1 MIRSAAITN
10 IGMRRQ
16 MNQDSFF
23 VSDSA
28 VGHLSNL
35 YIVADGMG
43 GHRAGDY
50 ASKYVT
56 RHVVKTAE
64 DSFEQDPK
72 RILNGAFHRANHDLR
87 QIAASDEKYFGMGT
101 TAVAATVTGRY
112 LQVANVGD
120 SRLYVFDPSKP
131 PAARMIQITVD
142 HSLVEEMVLA
152 GSLDSRGLRNHPN
165 KNIITRAIGAE
176 DTVEVDFFTVELE
189 PGQLI
194 LMCTDGL
201 TNMVEDARIADI
213 LSRPDTVETKARDL
227 VSEANRSGGKDNITV
242 VIIDPFCGTGQDE
255 QKGADGKFTAPH
267 EPEPREAAGEET

>member
-1 MIRSAAITN
+1 M
-10 IGMRRQ
+10 
-16 MNQDSFF
+16 
-23 VSDSA
+23 
-28 VGHLSNL
+28 
-35 YIVADGMG
+35 
-43 GHRAGDY
+43 
-50 ASKYVT
+50 
-56 RHVVKTAE
+56 
-64 DSFEQDPK
+64 
-72 RILNGAFHRANHDLR
+72 
-87 QIAASDEKYFGMGT
+87 
-101 TAVAATVTGRY
+101 
-112 LQVANVGD
+112 
-120 SRLYVFDPSKP
+120 
-131 PAARMIQITVD
+131 
-142 HSLVEEMVLA
+142 LA